1 MVYFKYIIFDQNSE
15 FMRLLFTLFV
25 ICVLLLSCDD
35 GDIIVSDFNFDADS
49 SLNLCEFEGNRKVL
63 HIITDSNEAIS
74 FTFQQNILENI
85 ENIINPGTFSVSI
98 NSSNRVNFRRLDAS
112 ANSSEYFCQEVPPSR
127 PNVIEEFVST
137 TGGSVEFTIT
147 RVSGPNVDT
156 DGDGIP
162 DIEERPVD
170 ENGNFFGSVFDLD
183 TDGDGIPNFLDIDD
197 DNDNVRTR
205 TEITE
210 NIEFDRIANEQGII
224 DTDGDGVPNYLDDDD
239 DGDGILTRNED
250 LNAFEEGTPTAPV
263 LNPENSFSNIGIP
276 NYLDPEA
283 TDSIEVDF
291 FLENRVSRRFNI
303 TVVFNNITLQNTDSE
318 RTIRLNSQGFGVFT
332 FSTRDEILTF
342 R

>member
-1 MVYFKYIIFDQNSE
+1 
-15 FMRLLFTLFV
+15 MR
-25 ICVLLLSCDD
+25 IYALLLVISIFLISCDD
-35 GDIIVSDFNFDADS
+35 GDLIVSDFNFNEDS
-49 SLNLCEFEGNRKVL
+49 SLNLCVFENNRRVL

-85 ENIINPGTFSVSI
+85 ENIIQPGTFSVPI
-98 NSSNRVNFRRLDAS
+98 NNSNRVNFRRLDAS
-112 ANSSEYFCQEVPPSR
+112 ANSNEYFCQEVPPSR

-162 DIEERPVD
+162 DLQERPVD

-210 NIEFDRIANEQGII
+210 NVEFGRLVNEQGII
-224 DTDGDGVPNYLDDDD
+224 DTDGDGIPNYLDEDD
-239 DGDGILTRNED
+239 DGDGVLTRNED
-250 LNAFEEGTPTAPV
+250 LNAFEEGTPTEPV
-263 LNPENSFSNIGIP
+263 LNPENSFSSIGIP
-276 NYLDPEA
+276 NYLDPQA
-283 TDSIEVDF
+283 TESIEVDF

-303 TVVFNNITLQNTDSE
+303 TVVFNNITLENTASE
-318 RTIRLNSQGFGVFT
+318 RTIRFNSQGFGVFS

>member
-1 MVYFKYIIFDQNSE
+1 MKKHL
-15 FMRLLFTLFV
+15 LLFV
-25 ICVLLLSCDD
+25 VSLLVVSCDD

-49 SLNLCEFEGNRKVL
+49 SLNLCEYENNRKVL
-63 HIITDSNEAIS
+63 HIVTDSNEAIS

-85 ENIINPGTFSVSI
+85 ENVINPGTFSVPI
-98 NSSNRVNFRRLDAS
+98 NNSNRVNFRRLDANV
-112 ANSSEYFCQEVPPSR
+112 NSNDYFCQEVPPSK

-162 DIEERPVD
+162 DVEERRID

-205 TEITE
+205 TERTE
-210 NIEFDRIANEQGII
+210 NLEFDRVANEQGII
-224 DTDGDGVPNYLDDDD
+224 DTDGDGIPNYLDEDD
-239 DGDGILTRNED
+239 DGDGVISRYED
-250 LNAFEEGTPTAPV
+250 LNAFEEGTPTEPI
-263 LNPENSFSNIGIP
+263 LNPENSFSSIGIP
-276 NYLDPEA
+276 NYLDPES
-283 TDSIEVDF
+283 TESIVVDF

-303 TVVFNNITLQNTDSE
+303 TVVFNNITLENTASE